1 MDIGEFMT
9 SLFSQCNSKKITLVS
24 VPSHI
29 YNEILEII
37 PHLQQ
42 CGLQVDITDN
52 LFQSKSAS
60 KTVLKN
66 IHIWAYP
73 EKVNLDELNKLVV
86 MLN

>member
-1 MDIGEFMT
+1 MNIGEFMT

-29 YNEILEII
+29 HQELLKII

-52 LFQSKSAS
+52 LIQSKSPS
-60 KTVLKN
+60 QIVLKN

-73 EKVNLDELNKLVV
+73 EKVNLEELNKLVV